1 MIKLELEKG
10 IDIMKSFD
18 YKTILKWILPILIC
32 LSSFCMVAQKTSTP
46 KFHEQ
51 SIQYLD
57 EKRNTVMTLAASS
70 AAIST
75 AITILPGDTGT
86 PIANGLADLSSKF
99 LLVLGAIYLE
109 KYALTLTCMVTFK
122 YIIPILC
129 LAWLANNVIKWDWL
143 RIVCMLRIVC
153 IKIGIMAVAM
163 CLIVP
168 CSVKLSKTIEATYET
183 SIQETIDNANNIQKK
198 IKKDKENKNFFE
210 KAAEAFSSTAQK
222 YTKMFNQSLNN
233 FMESTAIMIVTSC
246 VIPILVILF
255 FLWFIQTIGGMTINT
270 KRLTTFNPVS
280 KIQKQFINSKE

>member
-122 YIIPILC
+122 YIIPLLC
-129 LAWLANNVIKWDWL
+129 LAWLINNVIKWDWL
-143 RIVCMLRIVC
+143 RIVC
-153 IKIGIMAVAM
+153 IKIGIMALAM

-183 SIQETIDNANNIQKK
+183 SIHQETIDNANNIQKK

-233 FMESTAIMIVTSC
+233 FMEATAIMIVTSC

-255 FLWFIQTIGGMTINT
+255 FLWFIQTISGMTINT

-280 KIQKQFINSKE
+280 KVQKQFINSKE

>member
-1 MIKLELEKG
+1 
-10 IDIMKSFD
+10 MKSFD

-32 LSSFCMVAQKTSTP
+32 LSSFYMIAEKTSTP
-46 KFHEQ
+46 EFHEQ

-57 EKRNTVMTLAASS
+57 EKRDTVMALAASS

-75 AITILPGDTGT
+75 AITMLPGDTGT

-109 KYALTLTCMVTFK
+109 KYSLTLTCMIAFK

-129 LAWLANNVIKWDWL
+129 LAWLVNNVTKWDWL
-143 RIVCMLRIVC
+143 KIVC
-153 IKIGIMAVAM
+153 IKIGIIAVSM

-168 CSVKLSKTIEATYET
+168 CSVKLSKTIEATYES

-198 IKKDKENKNFFE
+198 IKKDKENKNFIQ
-210 KAAEAFSSTAQK
+210 KIGDTISSTTQK
-222 YTKMFNQSLNN
+222 YTKMFNKSLNN
-233 FMESTAIMIVTSC
+233 FMEATAIMIVTSC

-255 FLWFIQTIGGMTINT
+255 FLRFIQVISGTTINT
-270 KRLTTFNPVS
+270 KSLKTFNPIS
-280 KIQKQFINSKE
+280 KAQKQFLNSKE

>member
-1 MIKLELEKG
+1 M
-10 IDIMKSFD
+10 

-32 LSSFCMVAQKTSTP
+32 LSSFYMVAQKTSTP
-46 KFHEQ
+46 EFHAQ

-109 KYALTLTCMVTFK
+109 KYSLTLTCMVTFK

-129 LAWLANNVIKWDWL
+129 LAWLVNNVTKWDW
-143 RIVCMLRIVC
+143 LRIVC

-168 CSVKLSKTIEATYET
+168 CCVKLSKTIEATYET

-222 YTKMFNQSLNN
+222 YTKMFNKSLNN
-233 FMESTAIMIVTSC
+233 FMEATAIMIVTSC

-255 FLWFIQTIGGMTINT
+255 FLWFIQTISGISINT
-270 KRLTTFNPVS
+270 KSLTTFNPVS
-280 KIQKQFINSKE
+280 KVQKIINSKEQ

>member
-1 MIKLELEKG
+1 MIKLEIEKG

-32 LSSFCMVAQKTSTP
+32 LSSFCMVAQKTSTT

-99 LLVLGAIYLE
+99 LFVLGAIYLE

-122 YIIPILC
+122 YIIPIIC
-129 LAWLANNVIKWDWL
+129 LVWLINNVTKWDWL
-143 RIVCMLRIVC
+143 RIIC
-153 IKIGIMAVAM
+153 IKIGIMALAM

-183 SIQETIDNANNIQKK
+183 SIQETIDHANNIQKK
-198 IKKDKENKNFFE
+198 IKKDKDNKNFFE

-233 FMESTAIMIVTSC
+233 FMEATAIMIVTSC

-255 FLWFIQTIGGMTINT
+255 FLWFIQTISGMTINT

-280 KIQKQFINSKE
+280 KVQKQFINSKE

>member
-122 YIIPILC
+122 YIIPIIC
-129 LAWLANNVIKWDWL
+129 LAWLINNVIKWDWL
-143 RIVCMLRIVC
+143 RVVC
-153 IKIGIMAVAM
+153 IKIGIMALAM

-183 SIQETIDNANNIQKK
+183 SIQETIDHANNIQKK
-198 IKKDKENKNFFE
+198 IKKDKDNKNFFE

-222 YTKMFNQSLNN
+222 YTKMFNQSLSNSHHDRN
-233 FMESTAIMIVTSC
+233 ILCNTYSCNSILLVVYPNHWWYDYKHEESYNIQSC
-246 VIPILVILF
+246 F
-255 FLWFIQTIGGMTINT
+255 
-270 KRLTTFNPVS
+270 
-280 KIQKQFINSKE
+280 

>member
-1 MIKLELEKG
+1 MIKLEIEKG

-122 YIIPILC
+122 YIIPIIC
-129 LAWLANNVIKWDWL
+129 LAWLINNVTKWDW
-143 RIVCMLRIVC
+143 LRIVC
-153 IKIGIMAVAM
+153 IKIGIMALAM

-183 SIQETIDNANNIQKK
+183 SIQETIDHANNIQKK
-198 IKKDKENKNFFE
+198 IKKDKDNKNFIE

-233 FMESTAIMIVTSC
+233 FMEATAIMIVTSC
-246 VIPILVILF
+246 VIPI
-255 FLWFIQTIGGMTINT
+255 
-270 KRLTTFNPVS
+270 
-280 KIQKQFINSKE
+280 

>member
-1 MIKLELEKG
+1 M
-10 IDIMKSFD
+10 

-32 LSSFCMVAQKTSTP
+32 LSSFYMVAQKTSTP
-46 KFHEQ
+46 EFHEQ

-75 AITILPGDTGT
+75 AITIFPGDTGT

-129 LAWLANNVIKWDWL
+129 LAWLVNNVTKWDW
-143 RIVCMLRIVC
+143 LRIVC
-153 IKIGIMAVAM
+153 IKIGIMAIAM

-198 IKKDKENKNFFE
+198 IKNDKENKNFFE

-233 FMESTAIMIVTSC
+233 FMEATAIMIVTSC

-255 FLWFIQTIGGMTINT
+255 FLWFIQTISGMTIST
-270 KRLTTFNPVS
+270 KSLATFNPVS
-280 KIQKQFINSKE
+280 KVQKQLINPKE

>member
-1 MIKLELEKG
+1 MIKLEIEKG

-122 YIIPILC
+122 YIIPIIC
-129 LAWLANNVIKWDWL
+129 LAWLINNVIKWDCL
-143 RIVCMLRIVC
+143 VC
-153 IKIGIMAVAM
+153 IKIGIMALAM

-168 CSVKLSKTIEATYET
+168 CSVKLSKTIEAPNET
-183 SIQETIDNANNIQKK
+183 SIQETIDHANNIQKK

-233 FMESTAIMIVTSC
+233 FMEATAIMIVTSC

-280 KIQKQFINSKE
+280 KVQKQFINSKE

>member
-46 KFHEQ
+46 NFHEQ

-122 YIIPILC
+122 YIIPILY
-129 LAWLANNVIKWDWL
+129 LAWLVNNVTKWDW
-143 RIVCMLRIVC
+143 LRIVC

-183 SIQETIDNANNIQKK
+183 SIQETIDHANNIQKK

-233 FMESTAIMIVTSC
+233 FMEATAIMIVTSC

-255 FLWFIQTIGGMTINT
+255 FLWFIQTISGMTINT

-280 KIQKQFINSKE
+280 KVQKQFINSKE

>member
-1 MIKLELEKG
+1 MIKLEIEKG

-109 KYALTLTCMVTFK
+109 N
-122 YIIPILC
+122 IIPIIC
-129 LAWLANNVIKWDWL
+129 LAWLANNVIKWDW
-143 RIVCMLRIVC
+143 LRIVC

-183 SIQETIDNANNIQKK
+183 SIQETIDHANNIQKK

-233 FMESTAIMIVTSC
+233 FMEATAIMIVTSC

-255 FLWFIQTIGGMTINT
+255 FLWFIQTISGMTINT
-270 KRLTTFNPVS
+270 KSLTTFNPVS
-280 KIQKQFINSKE
+280 KVQKQFINSKE

>member
-1 MIKLELEKG
+1 MIKLEIEKG

-32 LSSFCMVAQKTSTP
+32 LSSFCMVAQKTSTT

-99 LLVLGAIYLE
+99 LFVLGAIYLE

-122 YIIPILC
+122 YIIPIIC
-129 LAWLANNVIKWDWL
+129 LVWLINNVTKWDWL
-143 RIVCMLRIVC
+143 RIIC
-153 IKIGIMAVAM
+153 IKIGIMALAM

-183 SIQETIDNANNIQKK
+183 SIQETIDHANNIQKK
-198 IKKDKENKNFFE
+198 IKKDKDNKNFFE

-233 FMESTAIMIVTSC
+233 FMEATAIMIVTSC

-255 FLWFIQTIGGMTINT
+255 FLWFIQTISGMTINT
-270 KRLTTFNPVS
+270 KKLTTFNPIS
-280 KIQKQFINSKE
+280 KIQKQLINPKEK

>member
-1 MIKLELEKG
+1 MIKLEIEKG

-18 YKTILKWILPILIC
+18 YKTILKCILPILIC

-122 YIIPILC
+122 YIIPIIC
-129 LAWLANNVIKWDWL
+129 LAWLINNVTKWDW
-143 RIVCMLRIVC
+143 LRIVC

-183 SIQETIDNANNIQKK
+183 SIQETIDHANNIQKK
-198 IKKDKENKNFFE
+198 IKKDKENKNFIE

-233 FMESTAIMIVTSC
+233 FMEATAIMIVTSC

-255 FLWFIQTIGGMTINT
+255 FLWFIQTISGMTINT

-280 KIQKQFINSKE
+280 KVQKQFINSKE

>member
-1 MIKLELEKG
+1 
-10 IDIMKSFD
+10 MKSFD
-18 YKTILKWILPILIC
+18 YKTILKCILPILIC

-122 YIIPILC
+122 YIIPLLC
-129 LAWLANNVIKWDWL
+129 LTWLANNVIKWDWL
-143 RIVCMLRIVC
+143 RIVC
-153 IKIGIMAVAM
+153 IKIGIMALAM

-183 SIQETIDNANNIQKK
+183 SIQETIDHANNIQKK
-198 IKKDKENKNFFE
+198 IKKDKENKNFIE

-233 FMESTAIMIVTSC
+233 FMEATAIMIVTSC

-280 KIQKQFINSKE
+280 KVQKQFINSKE

>member
-99 LLVLGAIYLE
+99 LLVLGAIYLD
-109 KYALTLTCMVTFK
+109 ALTLTCMVTFK

-143 RIVCMLRIVC
+143 RIVC
-153 IKIGIMAVAM
+153 IKIGIMALAM

-233 FMESTAIMIVTSC
+233 FMEATAIMIVTSC

-280 KIQKQFINSKE
+280 KVQKQFINSKE

>member
-1 MIKLELEKG
+1 MIKLEIEKG

-51 SIQYLD
+51 SIQCLD

-99 LLVLGAIYLE
+99 LFVLGAIYLE

-122 YIIPILC
+122 YIIPIIC
-129 LAWLANNVIKWDWL
+129 LVWLINNVTKWDWL
-143 RIVCMLRIVC
+143 RIIC
-153 IKIGIMAVAM
+153 IKIGIMALAM

-183 SIQETIDNANNIQKK
+183 SIQETIDHANNIQKK
-198 IKKDKENKNFFE
+198 IKKDKDNKNFFE

-233 FMESTAIMIVTSC
+233 FMEATAIMIVTSC

-255 FLWFIQTIGGMTINT
+255 FLWFIQTISGMTINT

-280 KIQKQFINSKE
+280 KVQKQFIK

>member
-1 MIKLELEKG
+1 MIKLEIEKG

-32 LSSFCMVAQKTSTP
+32 LSSFCMVAQKTSTT

-122 YIIPILC
+122 YIIPIIC
-129 LAWLANNVIKWDWL
+129 LACLINNVTKWDWL
-143 RIVCMLRIVC
+143 RIIC
-153 IKIGIMAVAM
+153 IKIGIMALAM

-183 SIQETIDNANNIQKK
+183 SIQETIDHANNIQKK

-233 FMESTAIMIVTSC
+233 FMEATAIMIVTSC

-255 FLWFIQTIGGMTINT
+255 FLWFIQTISGMTINT

-280 KIQKQFINSKE
+280 KVQKQFINSKE

>member
-1 MIKLELEKG
+1 
-10 IDIMKSFD
+10 MKSFD

-32 LSSFCMVAQKTSTP
+32 LSSFCMVAKKTSTP

-122 YIIPILC
+122 YIIPIIC
-129 LAWLANNVIKWDWL
+129 LAWLANNVIKWDW
-143 RIVCMLRIVC
+143 LRIVC

-183 SIQETIDNANNIQKK
+183 SIQETIDHANNIQKK

-233 FMESTAIMIVTSC
+233 FMEATAIMIVTSC

-255 FLWFIQTIGGMTINT
+255 FLWFIQTISGMTINT

-280 KIQKQFINSKE
+280 KVQKQFLNPKE

>member
-1 MIKLELEKG
+1 MIKLEIEKG

-32 LSSFCMVAQKTSTP
+32 LSSFCMVAQKTSIP

-122 YIIPILC
+122 YIIPIIC

-143 RIVCMLRIVC
+143 RVVC

-183 SIQETIDNANNIQKK
+183 SIQETIDHANNIQKK

-210 KAAEAFSSTAQK
+210 KAAEKFSSTAQK

-233 FMESTAIMIVTSC
+233 FMEATAIMIVTSC

-255 FLWFIQTIGGMTINT
+255 FLWFIQTISGMTINT
-270 KRLTTFNPVS
+270 KKLTTFNPIS
-280 KIQKQFINSKE
+280 KVQKQFIHSKE

>member
-32 LSSFCMVAQKTSTP
+32 LSSFCMVAQKTSTT

-122 YIIPILC
+122 YIIPLLC
-129 LAWLANNVIKWDWL
+129 LAWLINNVIKWDWL
-143 RIVCMLRIVC
+143 RIVC
-153 IKIGIMAVAM
+153 IKIGIMALAM

-233 FMESTAIMIVTSC
+233 FMEATAIMIVTSC
-246 VIPILVILF
+246 VIPILVILL

-280 KIQKQFINSKE
+280 KVQKQFINSKE

>member
-1 MIKLELEKG
+1 
-10 IDIMKSFD
+10 MKSFD

-122 YIIPILC
+122 YIIPLLC

-143 RIVCMLRIVC
+143 RVVC

-183 SIQETIDNANNIQKK
+183 SIQETIDHANNIQKK

-210 KAAEAFSSTAQK
+210 KAAEKFSSTAQK

-233 FMESTAIMIVTSC
+233 FMEATAIMIVTSC

-255 FLWFIQTIGGMTINT
+255 FL
-270 KRLTTFNPVS
+270 
-280 KIQKQFINSKE
+280 